1 MRYLEKDPISIT
13 ITGGVVVYLTSDQKG
28 KDGKGNFRFYV
39 DMRPLVMAV
48 PVEDLPKGITRR
60 NIPDICR
67 SKIQE
72 TYSENYMSVLS
83 RLDCFHL

>member
-13 ITGGVVVYLTSDQKG
+13 IAGGVVVYLTSDQKG
-28 KDGKGNFRFYV
+28 LDGKGNFHFFV

-48 PVEDLPKGITRR
+48 PVEDLPKGMTRR

-67 SKIQE
+67 SRI
-72 TYSENYMSVLS
+72 
-83 RLDCFHL
+83 